1 MRQQMLEALRSH
13 AHAHI
18 QKHRMN
24 IEVFL
29 NNPVGVGEHA
39 DIMDTIEKELNV
51 IAEYMDQLE
60 VLDKYFK
67 E

>member
-1 MRQQMLEALRSH
+1 MLTALRSH
-13 AHAHI
+13 AEAHI
-18 QKHRMN
+18 QKHKMN

-39 DIMDTIEKELNV
+39 DIMDTIEKELNT

-60 VLDKYFK
+60 VLDKYFS
-67 E
+67 

>member
-1 MRQQMLEALRSH
+1 MRTEMLTALRSH
-13 AHAHI
+13 AEAHI
-18 QKHRMN
+18 QKHKMN

-39 DIMDTIEKELNV
+39 DIMDTIEKELNT

-60 VLDKYFK
+60 VLDKYFS
-67 E
+67 

>member
-1 MRQQMLEALRSH
+1 
-13 AHAHI
+13 
-18 QKHRMN
+18 MN

-39 DIMDTIEKELNV
+39 DIMDTIEKELNT

-60 VLDKYFK
+60 VLDKYFS
-67 E
+67 